1 MTDVLGTAILG
12 CKTCE
17 ELDLIKINCSL
28 ESTEEKQVYMPLTKE
43 SLVTLKY

>member
-1 MTDVLGTAILG
+1 MTDVLGPAILG

-17 ELDLIKINCSL
+17 ELIEVNCSV
-28 ESTEEKQVYMPLTKE
+28 ESTEYKQVYMPLTKE